1 MSGLFGTLARILG
14 STAGVLLALVVA
26 TFLLVQLAPG
36 DPARRVAGVEASAE
50 DVAQLR
56 QAFGLDQPPWLR
68 FAGYVAGVLKG
79 DLGSSYVT
87 REPVAQVITSRLP
100 NTLWLAGVS
109 VSVMVLVAVPL
120 GLAVAGATAGG
131 RRRGLDLAFTTVT
144 SVLGALP
151 GLLVATLLAF
161 LFAVWLRWLP
171 VAGANHGYS
180 VILPAAA
187 IALRPLTEL
196 ARIVRVE
203 TLNVLTTDYI
213 RTARAKRMPGVRLFA
228 RHVLPNVLTSAL
240 TIGGLIFAHLVGGAV
255 VIENVFAWPG
265 LGTALVNAVIARDF
279 PVVQGIVLMLGVVV
293 VVVNALVDLVLAL
306 LDPRVARR

>member
-1 MSGLFGTLARILG
+1 MSGPAGAVARLAG
-14 STAGVLLALVVA
+14 GTAGVLLALLVA

-50 DVAQLR
+50 EVARLR
-56 QAFGLDQPPWLR
+56 QSFGLDQPLWKR
-68 FAGYVAGVLKG
+68 FTDYAAGVFGG
-79 DLGSSYVT
+79 DLGRSYVT
-87 REPVAQVITSRLP
+87 REPVAQIIAQRLP
-100 NTLWLAGVS
+100 ATLWLAAVS
-109 VSVMVLVAVPL
+109 VGVMVLVAVPL
-120 GLAVAGATAGG
+120 GLAVAAATAGG
-131 RRRGLDLAFTTVT
+131 RRRRLDLAFTSVT

-161 LFAVWLRWLP
+161 VFAVWLRLLP
-171 VAGANHGYS
+171 VAGATHAAS
-180 VILPAAA
+180 VVLPAAA

-203 TLNVLTTDYI
+203 TLNVLATDYI
-213 RTARAKRMPGVRLFA
+213 RTARAKRLPPARLML

-240 TIGGLIFAHLVGGAV
+240 TLGGLIFAHLVGGAV

-293 VVVNALVDLVLAL
+293 VAVNALVDLALAV
-306 LDPRVARR
+306 LDPRVARP